1 MSSRINVWSFAND
14 LTYSTS
20 SSEISMYAQLMITK
34 YLQLEVKTELEHDVN
49 TTTRWYEDNFLC
61 LNFDKFQTMV
71 MGPRNKENTM
81 NIDISGNI
89 IEQSTSI
96 KLLGIEVDEQLNFN
110 KHISELCKGTSRQT
124 CRSLDATKE
133 SYSRRS
139 KT

>member
-1 MSSRINVWSFAND
+1 M
-14 LTYSTS
+14 
-20 SSEISMYAQLMITK
+20 
-34 YLQLEVKTELEHDVN
+34 LEFRK
-49 TTTRWYEDNFLC
+49 
-61 LNFDKFQTMV
+61 
-71 MGPRNKENTM
+71 NKENTM

-139 KT
+139 KTSIL